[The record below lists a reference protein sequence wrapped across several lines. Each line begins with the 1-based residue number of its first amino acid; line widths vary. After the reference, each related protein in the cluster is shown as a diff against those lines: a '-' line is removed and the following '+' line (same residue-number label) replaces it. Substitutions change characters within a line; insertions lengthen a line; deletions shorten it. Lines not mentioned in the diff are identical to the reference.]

1 MLTNRLPR
9 WLSDKKKCA
18 WQCRRLRIHGLDPCV
33 VKIPWRRKWVPTPVF
48 LPGEIH
54 GQLSLEGYSP
64 WGHKESDLT
73 TEHTLKCA
81 KKKKK
86 KARSEMWYHNWS
98 HGLLKEYY
106 EQFMSPLWKIRWNVS
121 ILWKTP
127 VVKTHTRRNRNV
139 NRPKFAIKIRVNQ

>member
-9 WLSDKKKCA
+9 WLSDKKCA
-18 WQCRRLRIHGLDPCV
+18 WQCRRLRIHGLDPWV

-81 KKKKK
+81 KNKKKK
-86 KARSEMWYHNWS
+86 NARSEMWYHNWS
-98 HGLLKEYY
+98 HGLLKDNY
-106 EQFMSPLWKIRWNVS
+106 EQFMSPFWKTRWNVS

-139 NRPKFAIKIRVNQ
+139 NRPTFAIKIRVD